1 MPPRR
6 IRIRSVGRYLPTTV
20 VTAAALDERMGLPPG
35 TVAAESG
42 VLERRY
48 AGDELASSMG
58 AKAARQALEAG
69 GLALADVDLILGAC
83 GTPEQ
88 AIPCNAA
95 LIQRA
100 LGAERSG
107 IPAFDVNS
115 TCLSFLTALDVAS
128 CLIEAG
134 RYRRVLV
141 VSADIASV
149 GLDWQA
155 RESAMILGD
164 GAAAAVVEA
173 SPADD
178 PAAFLACGM
187 QTYSE
192 GADLTR
198 IRGGGSR
205 HHPREHRGDLA
216 SYAEGYCLFEMD
228 GRAVFKRS
236 AAVLPGFLSE
246 VLGQAGLSLDDVALV
261 VPHQASPSALEL
273 MRRRLGLPPERWLTI
288 AHDHGNTV
296 AASIPLALEAAV
308 REGRLRRGDTA
319 LLLGTSAGFSVG
331 ALAFRY

>member
-1 MPPRR
+1 MPARP
-6 IRIRSVGRYLPTTV
+6 IRIRSVGRYLPETV
-20 VTAAALDERMGLPPG
+20 VTAADLDGKLGLPPG
-35 TVAAESG
+35 TVEAWSG

-58 AKAARQALEAG
+58 AKAARQALEAA
-69 GLALADVDLILGAC
+69 GLELTDVDLILGAC

-95 LIQRA
+95 MIQRA

-115 TCLSFLTALDVAS
+115 TCLSFLTAFDVAG
-128 CLIEAG
+128 CLFAEG

-141 VSADIASV
+141 VSADVASV
-149 GLDWQA
+149 GLNWTAQ
-155 RESAMILGD
+155 ESAMILGD

-173 SPADD
+173 SPDGD
-178 PAAFLACGM
+178 PAAILASGM
-187 QTYSE
+187 QTFSE

-205 HHPREHRGDLA
+205 HHPRHHQGDLA

-228 GRAVFKRS
+228 GKAVFKRS
-236 AAVLPGFLSE
+236 AAVLPGFVSE

-261 VPHQASPSALEL
+261 IPHQASPGALEL

-288 AHDHGNTV
+288 AHNHGNTV

>member
-1 MPPRR
+1 MPAN
-6 IRIRSVGRYLPTTV
+6 I
-20 VTAAALDERMGLPPG
+20 VTAEALDARMGLPLG

-58 AKAARQALEAG
+58 AKAAREALSVA
-69 GLALADVDLILGAC
+69 GLALEDMDLILGAC

-107 IPAFDVNS
+107 IPAFDVNA
-115 TCLSFLTALDVAS
+115 TCLSFLTALDVAG

-134 RYRRVLV
+134 RFRRVLV
-141 VSADIASV
+141 VSSDVASV

-173 SPADD
+173 SPDGD
-178 PAAFLACGM
+178 PAAFLASGM
-187 QTYSE
+187 QTFSE

-236 AAVLPGFLSE
+236 AAVLPGFVTG
-246 VLGQAGLSLDDVALV
+246 VLGSVGLTLDDVSLV
-261 VPHQASPSALEL
+261 VPHQASPGALEL
-273 MRRRLGLPPERWLTI
+273 MRRRLGLPPERWVTI

-331 ALAFRY
+331 ALVFRY